1 MHINAKSSGNT
12 GEVQSESSTTILPQ
26 TNMLAAPLIPCPSPV
41 TLTVSKKPFISHR
54 NPSPSSGSETNT
66 TNINN
71 TSNIESNLSE
81 KSDDKNSSKAS
92 TTSDDLF
99 DDGNNNNMTKVMVS
113 PRTLDYSGAEEDEGS
128 DADADADVEEE
139 EDADDLLVCGKIV
152 VLDSD

>member
-71 TSNIESNLSE
+71 IRR
-81 KSDDKNSSKAS
+81 NSA
-92 TTSDDLF
+92 
-99 DDGNNNNMTKVMVS
+99 GQREYRRMMGGIS
-113 PRTLDYSGAEEDEGS
+113 PFLQQGWHVHHRHPRIYA
-128 DADADADVEEE
+128 
-139 EDADDLLVCGKIV
+139 GKI
-152 VLDSD
+152 